1 MAVTSSQTN
10 GVKPQHPIH
19 LLEQRA
25 QTGHD
30 RPFANIPKS
39 KDLSQ
44 GFMDVAYEHLA
55 NAVNRV
61 AWWLEDVT
69 GGAKPGTCFSWSGPN
84 DLRYA
89 LFLLAA
95 MKCRYKVGQL
105 RLQT

>member
-1 MAVTSSQTN
+1 MAVISNPRN
-10 GVKPQHPIH
+10 GVKLQHPIH

-25 QTGHD
+25 RTGHD

-44 GFMDVAYEHLA
+44 GFIDVTYELLS

-61 AWWLEDVT
+61 AWWLEEVT
-69 GGAKPGTCFSWSGPN
+69 DGAKPGTCLSWSGPN
-84 DLRYA
+84 DLRYV

-95 MKCRYKVGQL
+95 MKCRYKVSYQGS
-105 RLQT
+105 